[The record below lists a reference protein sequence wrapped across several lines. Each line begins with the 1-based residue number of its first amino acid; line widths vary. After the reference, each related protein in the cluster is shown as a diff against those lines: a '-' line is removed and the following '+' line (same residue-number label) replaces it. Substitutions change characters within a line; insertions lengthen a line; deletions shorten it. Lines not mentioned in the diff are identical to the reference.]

1 MASKKNLGLS
11 YPSTASGADKKKVD
25 AFYELTSILFPAG
38 VENIPTREEVLAKVK
53 SGSFSVR
60 DAWIMKMANEG
71 VFVGGNILSTAETKE
86 MGNALKDVFPF
97 TQTPQQ
103 VDTFRDYVKNLIK
116 AGVNLDQDYNKF
128 TQTTLGTLK
137 KSTVKNVSPLNNLI
151 ASVQKPDYTLP
162 TVGIKGDR
170 RLAKGAIPKNLL
182 TEVLGAINSIPDQNM
197 RNAVVASLLGYRGAD
212 VAGTRTSAFLVG
224 EGQKN
229 RPVYDL
235 ESKESGVVK
244 DIEFGLQDRKQI
256 GGSKPL
262 GPVMKLIYD
271 TGLDAAS
278 ETGEIFPDI
287 ETDDI
292 SKALKKYVF
301 PKIDPA
307 VIALLDKPPTGYT
320 DLRRITASAIVNDL
334 ANEAYEAGDTARAD
348 MFRKLGDQLIGHEI
362 PDSNVYGKVL
372 STFYTGVEDVADM
385 DQRKDVLYQFERL
398 LATRLKLKDGAEL
411 SPRNLAKSLGLKVP
425 KNFNPPKYTEVA
437 PLQKTPEGK
446 IVGPQSDAPVSEELL
461 KAEAEGAVASTQR
474 QTATDA
480 EIATQK
486 RLSEAEQLIE
496 GEDKLKEAERIK
508 AELKKVG
515 SDIKKETKLKE
526 KEDAQKLKNKNAA
539 DILGEMANEYG
550 PVDQSKPTGKLRN
563 KLMTA
568 AGVVITGAKDVLGAV
583 TDVAAGVAV
592 PVGKALG
599 SLGPAGGV
607 AAPALETAGI
617 AATAYDISRLQ
628 KTPSEQFVPEQ
639 VRSFLTE
646 PEFAKEGERAKSKRI
661 ALESVGLVP
670 GAADPSLGQAGR
682 MAFPTREEQAA
693 KDLLLKQKE
702 EQRLGIQSSLGE
714 SFRVGSNSFLN
725 TN

>member
-53 SGSFSVR
+53 SGSFSLR

-71 VFVGGNILSTAETKE
+71 GFVGGNILNTAETKE

-116 AGVNLDQDYNKF
+116 AGVNLDQDYNEF

-137 KSTVKNVSPLNNLI
+137 KTTVKNISPLNNLI

-271 TGLDAAS
+271 TGLDAAG

-292 SKALKKYVF
+292 SNALKKHVF

-398 LATRLKLKDGAEL
+398 LATRLKQKDGAEL

-446 IVGPQSDAPVSEELL
+446 IVGPQPDAPVSEELL
-461 KAEAEGAVASTQR
+461 KAEDEGAVASTKR
-474 QTATDA
+474 QAATDS

-486 RLSEAEQLIE
+486 RISEAEQLIE
-496 GEDKLKEAERIK
+496 GEEKLKEAERIK

-539 DILGEMANEYG
+539 DILGEMANKYG

-568 AGVVITGAKDVLGAV
+568 AGFIATGAKDVLGAV
-583 TDVAAGVAV
+583 TDVAASVAV
-592 PVGKALG
+592 PVAKVAG
-599 SLGPAGGV
+599 SLGPMGG
-607 AAPALETAGI
+607 PALEGAGI

-628 KTPSEQFVPEQ
+628 KMPPEQFVPEQ

-646 PEFAKEGERAKSKRI
+646 PEFAKEGERAKTKRI